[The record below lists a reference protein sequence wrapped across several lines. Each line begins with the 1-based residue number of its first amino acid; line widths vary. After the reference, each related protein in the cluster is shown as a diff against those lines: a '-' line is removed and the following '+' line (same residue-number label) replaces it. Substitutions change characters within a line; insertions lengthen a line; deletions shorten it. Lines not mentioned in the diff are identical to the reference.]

1 MGWNPHLCIPLIS
14 HTDRQKQD
22 TQGAIYI
29 HTYKYIFAL
38 PALGAV
44 LHLMNNFLIQ
54 MFLSVVFNVF
64 NVQKLLACHKFAD

>member
-1 MGWNPHLCIPLIS
+1 M
-14 HTDRQKQD
+14 HTTDITHRQIK
-22 TQGAIYI
+22 TGHTGSNI
-29 HTYKYIFAL
+29 HTHTYEYIFAL

-64 NVQKLLACHKFAD
+64 NVQKLLACHTFAD